1 MIKKLTFAITLMFAP
16 VLAWMS
22 IETRNV
28 LFDELGIWNMPLSEY
43 YSNFG
48 RIMQQAMQYTM
59 MRAFVVVLV
68 CWVALAIILIVWQSL
83 ESERT

>member
-1 MIKKLTFAITLMFAP
+1 MKKLTFWIVIAFAP
-16 VLAWMS
+16 ILVWMS

-28 LFDELGIWNMPLSEY
+28 LFDALGIWNMPLSEY
-43 YSNFG
+43 YSNFA

-59 MRAFVVVLV
+59 MRAFAFTLI
-68 CWVALAIILIVWQSL
+68 CWLALAIILIVWQSL